1 MAYVFDELAA
11 AGDTEKG
18 TKHLPRMQEMCNNES
33 SLSRMDLHCRGSDCR
48 RAGSLCKLQ
57 SQDAFTQAS
66 SPTLTWRQVGYGQ
79 CELCVYPASPLF
91 LKDIVDRAVM
101 NSKFDWAWGTIKRLA
116 MQSLALIYAAGS
128 AGITITM
135 QNGEFL
141 TVIASGAVRGLVAFL
156 ISIHRSV
163 ATSWQHMWTSM
174 VEEGELTMAWGEEV
188 PLLDLIFFALTVV
201 KFRRRKNKSA
211 WTGKT
216 LSTLKQ
222 VQLAILGFLHGNMAA
237 ALTEHMRAHNVYQG
251 QVPSAISPNC
261 PKAEAAWLLSIV
273 NDFLYLP

>member
-1 MAYVFDELAA
+1 
-11 AGDTEKG
+11 
-18 TKHLPRMQEMCNNES
+18 
-33 SLSRMDLHCRGSDCR
+33 
-48 RAGSLCKLQ
+48 
-57 SQDAFTQAS
+57 
-66 SPTLTWRQVGYGQ
+66 
-79 CELCVYPASPLF
+79 
-91 LKDIVDRAVM
+91 M
-101 NSKFDWAWGTIKRLA
+101 NSKFDWAWGKIKRLA

-222 VQLAILGFLHGNMAA
+222 VPLAILGFLHGNMAA

-251 QVPSAISPNC
+251 QVPSRRIVRRRR
-261 PKAEAAWLLSIV
+261 LLGFCQLSMI
-273 NDFLYLP
+273 FLYLP